1 MGKSKEK
8 KEKRPAN
15 VFVVL
20 VEGISD
26 RRALEFHLSELFF
39 KKYGEDARVEFQIRE
54 RVVERRTYDENDE
67 DDYID
72 DDVEEGGDITTEWH
86 SKPSNIEN
94 RIYKQYVLPLMNN
107 SRGILPKNIAKIIH
121 IMDLDGAYID
131 DDKIVP
137 PTENHLDDDKPFYD
151 GVGQQIETRNVEGI
165 IFRNRQKRENIDYL
179 LALPEGKIKIKQK
192 SIPYEAYYFSSN
204 MDHYIHHEANPKFNK
219 AQMAEEFGFHISE
232 KDFISYFCDDPD
244 ALGHLGYQESWDEI
258 RKENQSVC
266 RHTNLDY
273 LIRSLLE

>member
-1 MGKSKEK
+1 M
-8 KEKRPAN
+8 
-15 VFVVL
+15 
-20 VEGISD
+20 D
-26 RRALEFHLSELFF
+26 
-39 KKYGEDARVEFQIRE
+39 
-54 RVVERRTYDENDE
+54 
-67 DDYID
+67 
-72 DDVEEGGDITTEWH
+72 
-86 SKPSNIEN
+86 
-94 RIYKQYVLPLMNN
+94 IYKTFEHKSLVLSTKTKWHEYQP
-107 SRGILPKNIAKIIH
+107 IQ
-121 IMDLDGAYID
+121 
-131 DDKIVP
+131 
-137 PTENHLDDDKPFYD
+137 T
-151 GVGQQIETRNVEGI
+151 
-165 IFRNRQKRENIDYL
+165 
-179 LALPEGKIKIKQK
+179 IKQK